1 MNCFYCG
8 TPLQIHKQ
16 VLIGVDAE
24 YCSQSCMEKDA
35 ADLVIGNGIVAAA
48 TLSDLNAIRL
58 GVALQAEPALIA
70 PINIRPGPVT
80 DEE

>member
-1 MNCFYCG
+1 
-8 TPLQIHKQ
+8 
-16 VLIGVDAE
+16 
-24 YCSQSCMEKDA
+24 MEKDMA
-35 ADLVIGNGIVAAA
+35 ELTIGNGIVAAA

-70 PINIRPGPVT
+70 PINIRPGTVILPVT

>member
-1 MNCFYCG
+1 
-8 TPLQIHKQ
+8 
-16 VLIGVDAE
+16 
-24 YCSQSCMEKDA
+24 MEKDMA
-35 ADLVIGNGIVAAA
+35 ELTIGNGIVAAA

-70 PINIRPGPVT
+70 PINIRPRTVILPVT

>member
-8 TPLQIHKQ
+8 TPLQQQHPKD
-16 VLIGVDAE
+16 VSAE

-70 PINIRPGPVT
+70 PINIRPRPVT